1 MAFGTTPVST
11 TSLGANQFPV
21 SAVQEPGQTNLTALE
36 GAAGSVDGNGN
47 RTAPASMYVKTGNI
61 VDLATL
67 LTLSGTP
74 TDANTINSFMG
85 RLTKIRDLLNA
96 TLGVQT
102 SDIVG
107 TGSITAAQATQDT
120 PVGSATI
127 AITLGK
133 GQTSWAVDLRGTFN
147 AGTTINFDG
156 TLNGTNW
163 FSVNGVPLGSTSDTE
178 VSSVVGG
185 SALQYQGN
193 ASGLQQV
200 RVRASALAG
209 GDSVTATL
217 IGSIS
222 SDGGFL
228 TKALPPGAASIG
240 AVTANAGTNLN
251 TSALALEAGGHLAAV
266 DTVQGAQADA
276 AYTTGSGSVIAILK
290 GIFTKLAGTLT
301 ISGTVTANPQTSATG
316 TLSSVGAAV
325 ANTQLLASNVNR
337 KGFSVFN
344 DSTAIMYL
352 AFNATASTTS
362 YTVQVSANGF
372 FEMPTFPIYTGQIN
386 AVWSAAAGS
395 ARITEIS

>member
-120 PVGSATI
+120 PVANATV

-163 FSVNGVPLGSTSDTE
+163 FGVNGVPLGSTSDTE

-185 SALQYQGN
+185 AALQYQGN
-193 ASGLQQV
+193 ASGLQQG

-240 AVTANAGTNLN
+240 AVTANAGTNLH
-251 TSALALEAGGHLAAV
+251 TSTLALEAGHLASI
-266 DTVQGAQADA
+266 DTHTPALGQAAMA
-276 AYTTGSGSVIAILK
+276 ASVPV
-290 GIFTKLAGTLT
+290 TLA
-301 ISGTVTANPQTSATG
+301 SDQTPLVSATA
-316 TLSSVGAAV
+316 TR
-325 ANTQLLASNVNR
+325 SNV
-337 KGFSVFN
+337 V
-344 DSTAIMYL
+344 
-352 AFNATASTTS
+352 
-362 YTVQVSANGF
+362 
-372 FEMPTFPIYTGQIN
+372 
-386 AVWSAAAGS
+386 AAAS
-395 ARITEIS
+395 DTSLLEIGRASC